1 MRIHA
6 VWTAALALV
15 GGCGG
20 SDSNARASDGSGIT
34 ASDATETSE
43 PDDGTAEGTGGPGS
57 GMGSQSG
64 GTAGSDDDSDS
75 QSGGTPKYDVGSPDG
90 GASCASGDGGGGSG
104 TFSYIWIAN
113 SGQGTVSKI
122 NTETLVEEGRYLV
135 RADAAGSPSRTSVNL
150 NGDVGVANRL
160 GGVTK
165 IWANP
170 SDCSE
175 SNGTP
180 GIQSSTGAADV
191 LAWGEEECV
200 AWHTPLACTSNRP
213 MAWTQGEFS
222 TSSCQYENTKLW
234 TECTNGNPEVI
245 LLDGD
250 TGAIDAS
257 VVIPEFNTLIYGGA
271 VDGNG
276 DFWGLVSGGS
286 NLVRVHQ
293 NDMSYDIYPPPAN
306 YGYGIAVDA
315 DGRPWFCGGGGAS
328 RFDIMTQTW
337 TTFAGAGIGIGG
349 CMTDGQGT
357 LWHSRYPE
365 GVLVAIDTDSV
376 TQVGEFPIPAYVHG
390 VSVDF
395 NGYVW
400 GVEFSGTRAFRLDPD
415 TGQVD
420 IYDGLTAAY
429 TYSDMTGFGLSSAG
443 TPSG

>member
-1 MRIHA
+1 MRNHV
-6 VWTAALALV
+6 VWTAVLALV
-15 GGCGG
+15 GGCNGEENG
-20 SDSNARASDGSGIT
+20 RGQSGSVTLPGITDTVGDGTGEATEGSGNSNSQTSASDSGEG
-34 ASDATETSE
+34 
-43 PDDGTAEGTGGPGS
+43 DDGN
-57 GMGSQSG
+57 
-64 GTAGSDDDSDS
+64 
-75 QSGGTPKYDVGSPDG
+75 PKYDVGSPDG
-90 GASCASGDGGGGSG
+90 GASCGGGKGGGGDA

-113 SGQGTVSKI
+113 SGEGTVSKI
-122 NTETLVEEGRYLV
+122 NTESLVEEGRYLV

-165 IWANP
+165 IFAKA
-170 SDCSE
+170 SDCAE
-175 SNGTP
+175 SNGTA
-180 GIQSSTGAADV
+180 GIQTSTGAADV
-191 LAWGEEECV
+191 LAWGQEECI

-222 TSSCQYENTKLW
+222 NSTCRYENTKLW
-234 TECTNGNPEVI
+234 TECTNANAEVI
-245 LLDGD
+245 LLDGE

-257 VVIPEFNTLIYGGA
+257 VVIPEFSTLIYGGA

-276 DFWGLVSGGS
+276 DFWGLVSGGT
-286 NLVRVHQ
+286 NLVRVRLA
-293 NDMSYDIYPPPAN
+293 DLSYEIYPPPST
-306 YGYGIAVDA
+306 YGYGIAVD
-315 DGRPWFCGGGGAS
+315 DEGRPWFCGGGGAS

-337 TTFAGAGIGIGG
+337 TTFPGSGAGIGG

-357 LWHSRYPE
+357 LWHSRYNE
-365 GVLVAIDTDSV
+365 GVLVAIDTDTV
-376 TQVGEFPIPAYVHG
+376 TSIGEFPIPAYVHG

-420 IYDGLTAAY
+420 TYSGLNAAY
-429 TYSDMTGFGLSSAG
+429 TYSDMTGFGLSTAG